1 MPESQHPPTE
11 GTISEVDEVNRLS
24 FAATISTLYGDNRK
38 EIVRFVKFALVGTIG
53 AIIDFAVLNL
63 MHGVLGWP
71 LLWANT
77 LSVSIAILN
86 NFTWN
91 RLWTFPE
98 SRSRRKRKQLP
109 KFALINVIGLG
120 INNLIVVGLTAVFV
134 NFIPDPWNYN
144 LAKAIAIGVVL
155 FWNFGANRL
164 WTYRGL

>member
-1 MPESQHPPTE
+1 MPETQHPPAQVA
-11 GTISEVDEVNRLS
+11 ISEDDEVKRLS
-24 FAATISTLYGDNRK
+24 FPATVYTLFDDNRK
-38 EIVRFVKFALVGTIG
+38 EIVRFVKFAVVGTIG

-63 MHGVLGWP
+63 MHGYFSWP

-77 LSVSIAILN
+77 FSVSIAILS

-109 KFALINVIGLG
+109 KFALINIIGLG
-120 INNLIVVGLTAVFV
+120 INNLIVVGLTPIFA
-134 NFIPDPWNYN
+134 NFIPEPWNYN

>member
-1 MPESQHPPTE
+1 MSGTSHPPAQ
-11 GTISEVDEVNRLS
+11 GNISEDEVNRLS
-24 FAATISTLYGDNRK
+24 VPATIHTLYHNNRK
-38 EIVRFVKFALVGTIG
+38 ELVRFVKFGIVGAIG
-53 AIIDFAVLNL
+53 AVIDFAILNL
-63 MHGVLGWP
+63 MHGYFGWP

-77 LSVSIAILN
+77 LSVSVAIVS

-98 SRSRRKRKQLP
+98 SRSRRKREQLP
-109 KFALINVIGLG
+109 QFALINFIGLG
-120 INNLIVVGLTAVFV
+120 INNIIVVGLTAVFAH
-134 NFIPDPWNYN
+134 FIPNPWNYN